1 MNLDDLFN
9 IIVERQNSAIKNSY
23 VVNLFQK
30 GVKQIARKVGEESVE
45 VILATMDGDRKQT
58 VKEVADLWFHSLV
71 LLASQNITP
80 RDVYKELEQRHKIN
94 RPTQKGKDR
103 DITTRLPRSRWSSRP

>member
-23 VVNLFQK
+23 VVSLFQK

-45 VILATMDGDRKQT
+45 VILAAMDGDRKQI

-80 RDVYKELEQRHKIN
+80 RDIYEELEQRHKIKPLN
-94 RPTQKGKDR
+94 SKRKR
-103 DITTRLPRSRWSSRP
+103 